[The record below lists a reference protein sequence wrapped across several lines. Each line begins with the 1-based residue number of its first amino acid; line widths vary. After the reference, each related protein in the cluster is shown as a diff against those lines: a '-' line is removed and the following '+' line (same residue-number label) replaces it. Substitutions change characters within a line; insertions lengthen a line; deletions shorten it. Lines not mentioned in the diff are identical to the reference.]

1 MSTFDEALKI
11 LKTVPSEFNEDYF
24 FILVDEM
31 PIKEEEY
38 R

>member
-1 MSTFDEALKI
+1 MSTFNDALNI
-11 LKTVPSEFNEDYF
+11 LKTVPKEFNEDYF

-31 PIKEEEY
+31 PIKEEIY